1 MSRLTEFSSATLA
14 NLSRDAKRKYY
25 VYCLIANDEIFYV
38 GKGCGNRVFAHEA
51 YAKGIIKNFNQ
62 DDIEGL
68 DKLYFSQPKI
78 KKIIQSEKNIQRFI
92 VNYFLT
98 ENEAFACENTLINF
112 LQAVKNI
119 DLTNLVSGHGV
130 SALTVEQLDK
140 ALGFEKASLEKV
152 KSSLPDIK
160 KDDLILAVKIKDSF
174 KLSNDEDNAYAGTDR
189 DDNNLKSRTLGVWVV
204 GEKAAS
210 NIKYVIGVN
219 TGADNAV
226 VSAYKV
232 KSYHSIQWEDRNG
245 NDKLR
250 YYFLSDDKSEETLKR
265 LGLYKKCLP
274 ELKFGSGQP
283 IKYIRNK

>member
-14 NLSRDAKRKYY
+14 NLSRDSKKKYY
-25 VYCLIANDEIFYV
+25 VYCLIANNEIFYV

-62 DDIEGL
+62 DDIERL
-68 DKLYFSQPKI
+68 DKLYASQPKI

-98 ENEAFACENTLINF
+98 EAEAFACENTLINF
-112 LQAVKNI
+112 LQAVKNV

-130 SALTVEQLDK
+130 LALTVEQLDK
-140 ALGFEKASLEKV
+140 ELGFEKTSLEKV
-152 KSSLPDIK
+152 KELLLDIEE

-174 KLSNDEDNAYAGTDR
+174 KLSNDEDKCYEGTAR
-189 DDNNLKSRTLGVWVV
+189 DDNNLKSRTLGVWAV
-204 GEKAAS
+204 GEGSAS
-210 NIKYVIGVN
+210 KIKYVIGIN

-232 KSYHSIQWEDRNG
+232 KSYHSI
-245 NDKLR
+245 
-250 YYFLSDDKSEETLKR
+250 
-265 LGLYKKCLP
+265 
-274 ELKFGSGQP
+274 
-283 IKYIRNK
+283 

>member
-14 NLSRDAKRKYY
+14 NLSRDSKKKYY
-25 VYCLIANDEIFYV
+25 VYCLIANNEIFYV

-68 DKLYFSQPKI
+68 DKLYAYQPKI

-98 ENEAFACENTLINF
+98 EAEAFACENALINF
-112 LQAVKNI
+112 LQAIKNV

-140 ALGFEKASLEKV
+140 ELGFEKTSLEKLKV
-152 KSSLPDIK
+152 SLPDMK
-160 KDDLILAVKIKDSF
+160 DDDLILAVKIKDSF
-174 KLSNDEDNAYAGTDR
+174 KLSNDEDKCYEGTDR
-189 DDNNLKSRTLGVWVV
+189 DDNNLKSRTLGVWAV
-204 GEKAAS
+204 GKGAAS
-210 NIKYVIGVN
+210 KIKYVIGIN

-232 KSYHSIQWEDRNG
+232 KSYHSIQWKDRNG

-250 YYFLSDDKSEETLKR
+250 YYFLSDDKSEDTLKR

-283 IKYIRNK
+283 ITYIRNK

>member
-1 MSRLTEFSSATLA
+1 MA
-14 NLSRDAKRKYY
+14 
-25 VYCLIANDEIFYV
+25 
-38 GKGCGNRVFAHEA
+38 
-51 YAKGIIKNFNQ
+51 
-62 DDIEGL
+62 
-68 DKLYFSQPKI
+68 
-78 KKIIQSEKNIQRFI
+78 
-92 VNYFLT
+92 
-98 ENEAFACENTLINF
+98 
-112 LQAVKNI
+112 
-119 DLTNLVSGHGV
+119 HGV

-140 ALGFEKASLEKV
+140 ALGFEKISLEKV

-189 DDNNLKSRTLGVWVV
+189 DDNSLKSRTLGVWVV

-232 KSYHSIQWEDRNG
+232 KSYHSIQCKDRNG
-245 NDKLR
+245 KDKLR

-283 IKYIRNK
+283 ITYIRNK

>member
-1 MSRLTEFSSATLA
+1 MSRLTEFSSATSA

-68 DKLYFSQPKI
+68 DKLYSSQPKI

-98 ENEAFACENTLINF
+98 ESEAFACENTLINF

-140 ALGFEKASLEKV
+140 ALGFEKTSLEKV

-174 KLSNDEDNAYAGTDR
+174 KLSNDEDNAYVGTDR

-232 KSYHSIQWEDRNG
+232 KSYHSIQCKERNG
-245 NDKLR
+245 KD
-250 YYFLSDDKSEETLKR
+250 
-265 LGLYKKCLP
+265 
-274 ELKFGSGQP
+274 
-283 IKYIRNK
+283 